1 MSTDRHSRQFG
12 VDRLLY
18 FTDALVAIAA
28 TLLVL
33 PLVDDASG
41 YAKQQEALGD
51 GAPWSVA
58 DFLGQEFAALLAFA
72 ISFAVIARLWF
83 AHHRLFTKVTAADVP
98 LAALNL
104 LWAFTLVFLPL
115 PTQVAAQF
123 NASPGALA
131 FYVGTMLA
139 SSLLLTLVVV
149 RVRRHPELRGGRARP
164 LLAPAVATS
173 IMFGVA
179 LVVGVAFSVVNY
191 YALLLMLLA
200 RPLEHWLEPR
210 LDADDDALPRA

>member
-1 MSTDRHSRQFG
+1 MSTDHRSRQFG

-33 PLVDDASG
+33 PLVDDASA
-41 YAKQQEALGD
+41 YAKQHDALPDASWSTGAFLAQETY
-51 GAPWSVA
+51 
-58 DFLGQEFAALLAFA
+58 ALLAFA

-83 AHHRLFTKVTAADVP
+83 AHHRLFTQVTAADAP

-123 NASPGALA
+123 GTTRGAVA

-139 SSLLLTLVVV
+139 SSVLLTLVVV
-149 RVRRHPELRGGRARP
+149 RVRRHPELREGRARP
-164 LLAPAVATS
+164 LLTPPVATS
-173 IMFGVA
+173 VLFGVA
-179 LVVGVAFSVVNY
+179 LVVGVVFIRVNY
-191 YALLLMLLA
+191 LALLLMLLSG
-200 RPLEHWLEPR
+200 PLEHVLEPR
-210 LDADDDALPRA
+210 LDADDDAAPPT